1 MKSTPSTIDASA
13 LLTSTRIL
21 LFALSAGV
29 LVASLYY
36 VQPLTSMLAASFGVS
51 VPQAGYLVTATQIG
65 YVLGIVFLVPLSDVL
80 NRRQLLTW
88 MLIAKIGALLL
99 AATSQNIIVFA
110 IAIASVLM
118 GITSSALMVVT
129 AMVASYAPDHS
140 RGRMVGTVMTG
151 LLLGILLARTVSG
164 TVSQISGGWRSV
176 YVLAAVVVAALLV
189 MLRRI
194 LPNEAPRGKLQY
206 GKLMASLADI
216 IRQEPLL
223 RQRALF
229 SGLGLG
235 TFSVFWTGLT
245 FLLSGAPYHYSEM
258 QIGLFGLAGATGA
271 FAANTAGRMA
281 DRGYARQATW
291 LLAVASI
298 AGWALIGFGAHSLV
312 LLLIGIVLLDM
323 GVMGLQVT
331 HQSIIYKLAPHARA
345 RVTTV
350 FIAGGFIGAS
360 AGSALASASFAA
372 GGWPALCMVGGAMP
386 LLLLLVWSKYRFE
399 QRRLGSDP
407 RGS

>member
-1 MKSTPSTIDASA
+1 MKSASPKIDAST

-51 VPQAGYLVTATQIG
+51 VTHAGYLVTATQIG

-80 NRRQLLTW
+80 NRRKLLTW
-88 MLIAKIGALLL
+88 MLLAKIAALLL
-99 AATSQNIIVFA
+99 AATSQNIYIF
-110 IAIASVLM
+110 AIASVLM
-118 GITSSALMVVT
+118 GITASALMVVT

-164 TVSQISGGWRSV
+164 IVAHISGGWRSV
-176 YVLAAVVVAALLV
+176 YVLAAVVVAALLLI
-189 MLRRI
+189 LRRI
-194 LPNEAPRGKLQY
+194 LPDEAPRGKLQY
-206 GKLMASLADI
+206 AKLMASLGDI

-229 SGLGLG
+229 AGLGLG

-245 FLLSGAPYHYSEM
+245 FLLSGAPYHYSEL
-258 QIGLFGLAGATGA
+258 QIGMFGLAGATGA
-271 FAANTAGRMA
+271 LAANTAGRMA

-291 LLAVASI
+291 LLATASL
-298 AGWALIGFGAHSLV
+298 AGWAFIGLGAYSLT
-312 LLLIGIVLLDM
+312 LLLIGIVLLDV

-331 HQSIIYKLAPHARA
+331 HQSIIYKLAPQARA

-350 FIAGGFIGAS
+350 FIASGFIGAS

-372 GGWPALCMVGGAMP
+372 GGWMALCAVGGAMP
-386 LLLLLVWSKYRFE
+386 LMLLLVWAKYSYD
-399 QRRLGSDP
+399 QRRLAQA
-407 RGS
+407 

>member
-1 MKSTPSTIDASA
+1 M
-13 LLTSTRIL
+13 
-21 LFALSAGV
+21 
-29 LVASLYY
+29 
-36 VQPLTSMLAASFGVS
+36 
-51 VPQAGYLVTATQIG
+51 
-65 YVLGIVFLVPLSDVL
+65 LGIVFLVPLSDVL
-80 NRRQLLTW
+80 NRRKLLTW
-88 MLIAKIGALLL
+88 MLVAKIAALLL
-99 AATSQNIIVFA
+99 AATSQNIVVF
-110 IAIASVLM
+110 AIASVLM
-118 GITSSALMVVT
+118 GITASALMVVT

-164 TVSQISGGWRSV
+164 TVAQISGGWRTV
-176 YVLAAVVVAALLV
+176 YVLAAVVVAALLL

-194 LPNEAPRGKLQY
+194 LPDEAPRGKLQC
-206 GKLMASLADI
+206 GKLMASLAEI

-229 SGLGLG
+229 SSLGLG

-271 FAANTAGRMA
+271 LAANTAGRMA

-291 LLAVASI
+291 GLAVASI
-298 AGWALIGFGAHSLV
+298 AGWALIGFGAQSLT

-331 HQSIIYKLAPHARA
+331 HQSIIYKLAPQARA

-350 FIAGGFIGAS
+350 FIAAGFIGAS

-372 GGWPALCMVGGAMP
+372 GGWLALCAVGGAMP
-386 LLLLLVWSKYRFE
+386 LVMLLVWSKYRVE
-399 QRRLGSDP
+399 QRRLE
-407 RGS
+407 RA